1 MADSDTRIGP
11 EARVAGPPLL
21 GRPGAI
27 VLLGAIVSA
36 VLASLQA
43 ADAFGR
49 GALFEDLY
57 VVIAPACV
65 ALALAV
71 KARVPEH
78 QVLDYRRLSLSA
90 LLIATGMAVLNL
102 TPAIGGSFAAAG
114 SNLLFVAGGTVSLTV
129 IMPALYRHIDRR
141 LLIMALL
148 DGGIMMSTGTT
159 LALTVWRTNQ
169 DGSLLQLVLPLVA
182 AGVIASAGM
191 ALIAALGSRTVPA
204 PGGVWAAIP
213 AVAVLGLAWLVLVDS
228 LLRGETRTVA
238 TSLLFTGGILLIGHG
253 WTTWTDE
260 VAEDETYSRL
270 AGELSDWLPIV
281 AIVVCVA
288 ADTVPHGRIGGV
300 DVIWFGTV
308 GVVAFS
314 IVRQRLL
321 LRRERDVSR
330 HLVGEQR
337 LRAEKEAAES
347 ANRAKSAFLAMMSH
361 EIRTPMNAI
370 LGNAGLLGE
379 AELGPAERESV
390 EAIETA
396 GQTLLSVI
404 NDVLDFSKIE
414 AERMELERVGFAPV
428 TLIHSVLSLFQVNA
442 RERGLTL
449 DSDVDS
455 SIPVIL
461 AGDPH
466 RLTQVLTNL
475 VGNAIKFTSEG
486 GVTVRARVI
495 ERTPE
500 ETRLCFDVAD
510 TGIGIDEEAR
520 ARLFTPFVQLDASTT
535 RRFGGSGLGL
545 AICRRLVTMMGGEI
559 GVESTP
565 GAGSTFHFTVRLAPP
580 TDTEAGA
587 VLQAN
592 EYVDRTVDLIG
603 ARVLIAEDNAA
614 NVRLVERML
623 GRLGI
628 DTVSVGTGAEAVS
641 AVRESVFDLVLMDLH
656 MPEMDGL
663 EATRLIRRSGRDI
676 PIVALTANA
685 QGSDRQA
692 CLTAGMNDYLAK
704 PVKATDLE
712 SALRRWLPGGEMTA
726 EAGPAAPAGLI
737 PAGLGDVIDEGQM
750 AELLAL
756 DPDGSAGFLAA
767 MVESYHETLDETMPL
782 IRAAVAG
789 SDWPLLEE
797 AAHKLKGV
805 AANIGLR
812 HVHDGASRLVAGVR
826 MGDTSD
832 ADQVLA
838 ELEKAI
844 LPADEALATLLAGVE
859 ARAAA

>member
-1 MADSDTRIGP
+1 VEPETRVG
-11 EARVAGPPLL
+11 GLPLL
-21 GRPGAI
+21 GRPGGL
-27 VLLGAIVSA
+27 VLFGAAASA
-36 VLASLQA
+36 VLVALQA
-43 ADAFGR
+43 TNLGRR
-49 GALFEDLY
+49 GAAFEDLY
-57 VVIAPACV
+57 VVLAPACV
-65 ALALAV
+65 ALALIA
-71 KARVPEH
+71 KARIPEH
-78 QVLDYRRLSLSA
+78 QVLDYRRLSASI
-90 LLIATGMAVLNL
+90 LLIGAGMAVLNL
-102 TPAIGGSFAAAG
+102 TPVVGASVAGAG
-114 SNLLFVAGGTVSLTV
+114 SNAFFVAGGTLSLTV
-129 IMPALYRHIDRR
+129 IMPALYRKIDRR
-141 LLIMALL
+141 LVIMALL

-169 DGSLLQLVLPLVA
+169 DGELIQLVLPLVA
-182 AGVIASAGM
+182 VGVIASAGM
-191 ALIAALGSRTVPA
+191 ALIAALGARTVPA

-213 AVAVLGLAWLVLVDS
+213 AVAILGLAWLLLVDS
-228 LLRGETRTVA
+228 LLRGESRTVA
-238 TSLLFTGGILLIGHG
+238 TSLLFTLGILLIGHG

-260 VAEDETYSRL
+260 VAEDEVYGRL
-270 AGELSDWLPIV
+270 AGDLSDWLPIV

-288 ADTVPHGRIGGV
+288 ADVVPHGRIGGV

-321 LRRERDVSR
+321 LRRERDLSR
-330 HLVGEQR
+330 HLVGEER

-347 ANRAKSAFLAMMSH
+347 SNRAKSAFLAMMSH

-370 LGNAGLLGE
+370 LGNATLLGE
-379 AELGPAERESV
+379 AELGAAERESV

-414 AERMELERVGFAPV
+414 AERMELERVGFAPA
-428 TLIHSVLSLFQVNA
+428 TLIHSVVSLFQVTA
-442 RERGLTL
+442 RGRGLKLTTEI
-449 DSDVDS
+449 DP

-466 RLTQVLTNL
+466 RLTQVLSNL
-475 VGNAIKFTSEG
+475 VGNAIKFTAEG
-486 GVTVRARVI
+486 GVTIRARVV

-500 ETRLCFDVAD
+500 ETHLCFEVAD

-520 ARLFTPFVQLDASTT
+520 AKLFSPFVQLDASTT

-545 AICRRLVTMMGGEI
+545 AICRSLVTMMGGEI
-559 GVESTP
+559 GVDSTP
-565 GAGSTFHFTVRLAPP
+565 GAGSTFHFTVRLATP

-592 EYVDRTVDLIG
+592 EYVARTVDLIG
-603 ARVLIAEDNAA
+603 ARVLIAEDNAP

-628 DTVSVGTGAEAVS
+628 DTVAVGTGAGAVA

-692 CLTAGMNDYLAK
+692 CLAAGMSDYLAK
-704 PVKATDLE
+704 PVKLADLE
-712 SALRRWLPGGEMTA
+712 AALRRWLPGGEMTT
-726 EAGPAAPAGLI
+726 EPGPVAGDLVPP
-737 PAGLGDVIDEGQM
+737 GLGDVIDQGQM

-767 MVESYHETLDETMPL
+767 MVESYHATLDETLPL
-782 IRAAVAG
+782 IRQAVSG
-789 SDWPLLEE
+789 SDGPLLEE

-812 HVHDGASRLVAGVR
+812 HVHEAAARLVAGVR

-838 ELEKAI
+838 GLEKA
-844 LPADEALATLLAGVE
+844 LAPADEALATLLAQME